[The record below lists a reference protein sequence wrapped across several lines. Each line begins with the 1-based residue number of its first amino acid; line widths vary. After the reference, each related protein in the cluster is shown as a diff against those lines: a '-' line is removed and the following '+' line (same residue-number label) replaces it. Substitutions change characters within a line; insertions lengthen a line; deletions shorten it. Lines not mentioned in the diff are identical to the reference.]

1 MKTMTSTKWI
11 LGLVVAAAIAMTS
24 APAMA
29 RDRDGGR
36 DRDVKFVSNHHGDRD
51 VKFVSSRHH
60 DRDVRII
67 RSRPSVVYVPGHYYP
82 RHYYVAPAYPV
93 YTYAAPVYVAP
104 CYRSPSLFSFSFSFD

>member
-1 MKTMTSTKWI
+1 MKTVTSTKWI

-24 APAMA
+24 VPAMA
-29 RDRDGGR
+29 RDHDGGW

-51 VKFVSSRHH
+51 VTFVSSRHH

-67 RSRPSVVYVPGHYYP
+67 RSRPSVVYVPA